1 MLKLKFLAALLV
13 AAMMLTFAACG
24 TDSTDKPST
33 NGSDPIQDSSAA
45 TVSQTPDVEEETQ
58 ASSESKNNS
67 DTVYSVG
74 TDMPAGSYL
83 IHCTETGSQLEII
96 VFAGQ
101 ENYDEFQQTEQ
112 STIGE
117 HKSAVEQH
125 AWANFYLNQSDSA
138 YIGLREGSIIVLRT
152 GEFEFTE
159 YDPAASLTLYPGIYV
174 IGEDFIPGKVQIK
187 CSSDYM
193 QVTLFEN
200 KGQYLAYH
208 QASRF
213 TLGEESDAI
222 ETYAK
227 STAFIYSDDSTDAV
241 LQEGMVLMIADGV
254 GNYTV
259 DDSGEAAPSE
269 GLVDGMRP
277 EFKAA
282 MDSYE
287 AFYDEY
293 CDYMKRYKENPTDLA
308 LLTQYGEML
317 SRAAEMSEKFE
328 AWDENEMNAA
338 ELAYYIEVNGR
349 VTQKLLEV
357 SQ

>member
-1 MLKLKFLAALLV
+1 MLKLKYLAAFLV
-13 AAMMLTFAACG
+13 AAMMLTLAACG
-24 TDSTDKPST
+24 ADPTGKPST
-33 NGSDPIQDSSAA
+33 NGSEPIQDGSAA
-45 TVSQTPDVEEETQ
+45 TVPQTPDVEEETQ
-58 ASSESKNNS
+58 AASESKNNS
-67 DTVYSVG
+67 DTVYCVG

-83 IHCTETGSQLEII
+83 IRCTETGSQLEII
-96 VFAGQ
+96 VFTSQ
-101 ENYDEFQQTEQ
+101 ENYDEFQQTDQ
-112 STIGE
+112 FTIGE
-117 HKSAVEQH
+117 HKKAVEQY
-125 AWANFYLNQSDSA
+125 AWANFYLNPSDSA
-138 YIGLREGSIIVLRT
+138 YVGLREGSIVVLRT
-152 GEFEFTE
+152 GEFELTE

-174 IGEDFIPGKVQIK
+174 IGEDFIPGTVQIK

-200 KGQYLAYH
+200 EDQYLAYH

-213 TLGEESDAI
+213 TLGEESEAI
-222 ETYAK
+222 EMYAE
-227 STAFIYSDDSTDAV
+227 STAFISSNDSTEAD
-241 LQEGMVLMIADGV
+241 LQDGMVLMITDGV
-254 GNYTV
+254 GNCTV
-259 DDSGEAAPSE
+259 DGTGEAAPSE

-293 CDYMKRYKENPTDLA
+293 CDFMKRYKENPADLT

-317 SRAAEMSEKFE
+317 SKAAEMSEKFE
-328 AWDENEMNAA
+328 AWDENEMNTA
-338 ELAYYIEVNGR
+338 ELAYYIEVNSR

>member
-1 MLKLKFLAALLV
+1 MLKLKFLAAFLV
-13 AAMMLTFAACG
+13 AAMTLTLAACG
-24 TDSTDKPST
+24 ADPTGKPST
-33 NGSDPIQDSSAA
+33 DGPEPMQSSSAA
-45 TVSQTPDVEEETQ
+45 TVSQTPDTEEETQ
-58 ASSESKNNS
+58 TASESKNNS

-74 TDMPAGSYL
+74 TDMPVGRYL

-96 VFAGQ
+96 VFTSQ
-101 ENYDEFQQTEQ
+101 ENYDEFQQADQ
-112 STIGE
+112 FTIGE
-117 HKSAVEQH
+117 HKKAVEQY
-125 AWANFYLNQSDSA
+125 AWANFYLNPSDRA
-138 YIGLREGSIIVLRT
+138 YVGLREGSIIVLRT

-159 YDPAASLTLYPGIYV
+159 YNPAASLTLYPGIYV

-200 KGQYLAYH
+200 EDQYLAYH

-213 TLGEESDAI
+213 TLGEESEAI
-222 ETYAK
+222 EMYAA
-227 STAFIYSDDSTDAV
+227 STAFIYSNDSTDAV
-241 LQEGMVLMIADGV
+241 LQDGMVLMITDGV
-254 GNYTV
+254 GNCTV
-259 DDSGEAAPSE
+259 DGSEEAVPSE

-293 CDYMKRYKENPTDLA
+293 CDFMKRYKENPADLT

-317 SRAAEMSEKFE
+317 SKAAEMSEKFE
-328 AWDENEMNAA
+328 AWDENEMNTA
-338 ELAYYIEVNGR
+338 ELAYYIEVNSR